1 MSKTATYALIES
13 QILGSATATVSF
25 TSIPATYTDLV
36 LVING
41 STTSG
46 TNNGVMQFN
55 TDTGS
60 NYSYTFLTGD
70 GISATSGRAA
80 TQNQIYLNYYGYFD
94 TVYATN
100 MVVQIQDYSNN
111 TTNKT
116 ILSRSNN
123 AANGV
128 AAITGLWRSTAVINS
143 VQVKTGSSTFTA
155 GTTFRLYGI
164 QAGNA

>member
-1 MSKTATYALIES
+1 MSKTATYALIEAVT
-13 QILGSATATVSF
+13 LGSAAASVSF
-25 TSIPATYTDLV
+25 NVSNLGYTDLI
-36 LVING
+36 LVMNG

-46 TNNGVMQFN
+46 NNNAIMRFN

-60 NYSYTFLTGD
+60 NYSSTYLTGN
-70 GISATSGRAA
+70 GSSATSGRAA
-80 TQNQIYLNYYGYFD
+80 TQNHILLNYFGYFD
-94 TVYATN
+94 SVYGTN
-100 MVVQIQDYSNN
+100 MIVQIQDYSNT

-116 ILSRSNN
+116 VLSRANN

-128 AAITGLWRSTAVINS
+128 AAVVGLWRSTAAVTSIE
-143 VQVKTGSSTFTA
+143 VVTGSSTFTS